1 MTIKRHAD
9 RRSAVEAIRADMR
22 GSVGYHYFTRWYS
35 LGRCGIKHFT
45 MVGARPTI
53 VLHTWP
59 APNTSASASAS
70 APATLGHRGLDRE
83 ESAHYRAAES
93 AYSGE

>member
-1 MTIKRHAD
+1 MSIKRHAD

-22 GSVGYHYFTRWYS
+22 ESVGYHYFSRWYS

-45 MVGARPTI
+45 MLGARSTI

-59 APNTSASASAS
+59 APDASTAT
-70 APATLGHRGLDRE
+70 TLGCRGLDRE
-83 ESAHYRAAES
+83 ESPTLPAAEEQPLTS
-93 AYSGE
+93 KT

>member
-1 MTIKRHAD
+1 MTIQRHAD
-9 RRSAVEAIRADMR
+9 RRSAVEAIRADMC
-22 GSVGYHYFTRWYS
+22 GSVGYHYFSRWYS

-45 MVGARPTI
+45 MLGARSTI

-59 APNTSASASAS
+59 APNASS
-70 APATLGHRGLDRE
+70 PATLDHRGLDRE